1 MVKKP
6 QGDWVEGGLLM
17 GWWLFQAIEH
27 HTFVLIDCYDPAYLD
42 TDGHYNAIS
51 STYTNRLKYSNN
63 GMVSCMGS
71 PELSEVISASM
82 SNLALSVW

>member
-27 HTFVLIDCYDPAYLD
+27 HTFDLIDCNYPAYLN
-42 TDGHYNAIS
+42 TDGNYNVMS
-51 STYTNRLKYSNN
+51 STYTNSLTYSKNS
-63 GMVSCMGS
+63 MVSCQRS
-71 PELSEVISASM
+71 QKSY
-82 SNLALSVW
+82 

>member
-27 HTFVLIDCYDPAYLD
+27 HTFDLIDCNDPAKLD
-42 TDGHYNAIS
+42 TDGNYNAMS
-51 STYTNRLKYSNN
+51 STYTNSLTYSKNS
-63 GMVSCMGS
+63 MVSCMRS
-71 PELSEVISASM
+71 QKII
-82 SNLALSVW
+82 N

>member
-27 HTFVLIDCYDPAYLD
+27 HTFDLIDCNDPAYLD
-42 TDGHYNAIS
+42 SNRNYNVMS
-51 STYTNRLKYSNN
+51 STYSNSLTYSKNS
-63 GMVSCMGS
+63 MVSCMRS
-71 PELSEVISASM
+71 QKVI
-82 SNLALSVW
+82 N